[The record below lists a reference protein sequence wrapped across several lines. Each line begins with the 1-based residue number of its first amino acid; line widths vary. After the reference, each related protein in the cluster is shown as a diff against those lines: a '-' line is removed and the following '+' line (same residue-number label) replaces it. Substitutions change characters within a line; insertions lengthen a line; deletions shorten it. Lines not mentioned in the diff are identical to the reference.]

1 MKATV
6 YFAPGDISVEDVPD
20 PRCLPEGLEVV
31 NDGVRGER
39 TEKDGRDM

>member
-1 MKATV
+1 MKAV
-6 YFAPGDISVEDVPD
+6 VFYAPGNIRYEDVPD